1 MSAGCFVEHCNEIH
15 GWGFFPCEY
24 ENCSFQAYSKT
35 CLKLHT
41 MAHVKVNKGGI
52 SLRSILYSF
61 GIKFCNMTPTF

>member
-52 SLRSILYSF
+52 SLRSIV
-61 GIKFCNMTPTF
+61 